1 MYMKS
6 IGRYLNAEE
15 DDDHPFSPV
24 KGILLAFALGIVLW
38 AGIIGAAV
46 YAFMA

>member
-1 MYMKS
+1 MT
-6 IGRYLNAEE
+6 
-15 DDDHPFSPV
+15 DPFNPV

-46 YAFMA
+46 YAFMALGGIATGGSASWV